1 MNITSVFQ
9 KYLEGAAVKLEEDY
23 NGLGSLFLK
32 SLYGNL
38 NKIHQ
43 VKPILIKLCKY
54 FC

>member
-1 MNITSVFQ
+1 MHTPAFK

-32 SLYGNL
+32 SLFANL

-43 VKPILIKLCKY
+43 VKPILIKFCKY
-54 FC
+54 LY